1 MQSDDEFHNEN
12 FDDDNFVDNITGMH
26 ALIVK

>member
-1 MQSDDEFHNEN
+1 MQSDDEFDNEN
-12 FDDDNFVDNITGMH
+12 FDDNNFVDNITGMH